1 MEDKGNK
8 AIIYVSA
15 YTDGHILNAQPSVLR
30 MNQEDRTML
39 GTLRPK
45 HFTLRLFYFVS
56 WTKIFAKT
64 QM

>member
-1 MEDKGNK
+1 MLSQ
-8 AIIYVSA
+8 VS
-15 YTDGHILNAQPSVLR
+15 LR